1 MNALVQTIVPL
12 AFVGSL
18 PLWYYDVRIG
28 WIGMTYFDRVSMRWL
43 DVIALGV
50 LAASGF
56 LFSRQARVAGAHLVT
71 RLFRIAMLLSLAL
84 ALCLAAT
91 VILTFIVVPYVP
103 ASFPPAT
110 PATWISMA
118 LDLAAP
124 LVGVAVMLSF
134 VVTAIYVGFTR
145 NYPSNMRQSIG

>member
-1 MNALVQTIVPL
+1 MNALVQTIIPQ

-18 PLWYYDVRIG
+18 PWWYYDLRIG
-28 WIGMTYFDRVSMRWL
+28 WLGTTYFDRVSMRWL
-43 DVIALGV
+43 DVAALGV

-56 LFSRQARVAGAHLVT
+56 LFSRQLRVAGAHLVT

-110 PATWISMA
+110 PATWVSIA
-118 LDLAAP
+118 LGFAAP
-124 LVGVAVMLSF
+124 LVAIAATLWLI
-134 VVTAIYVGFTR
+134 VTAIYVWFTR
-145 NYPSNMRQSIG
+145 NRVA